1 MSTLDDAPPAD
12 DGATLSKNARKRI
25 AKAALREKRRAARKE
40 CERAAKRAVAEKTKA
55 AFHEK
60 VDAMTPEEREA
71 FFAERTANLR
81 AKRERDI
88 AKKEAKTKQLS
99 STHEILIDCEF
110 GDLMSKPKEWSSFSK
125 QLRFVYER
133 NCKTTTP
140 FKLTFTGLDGE
151 FGEFVRR
158 TNGGSENWHVVRE
171 TRTIREMLED
181 DAEER
186 TRFVYLT
193 GDSEHELS
201 ALEDGKVYV
210 VGGFIDR
217 NRHKGLTLNKARELG
232 VAHAR
237 LPISEHLQLRGSY
250 VLTVNQTTD
259 VLTSYRELEDW
270 GKAME
275 SVVPLRKVSKNEGEE
290 AEEEEEAEE
299 TENAAA

>member
-1 MSTLDDAPPAD
+1 MSTLDDT
-12 DGATLSKNARKRI
+12 TLSKNARKRI
-25 AKAALREKRRAARKE
+25 ARAAHREKRRAERKE
-40 CERAAKRAVAEKTKA
+40 SERAAKRALAEKIKTE
-55 AFHEK
+55 FHEK
-60 VDAMTPEEREA
+60 VNAMTREEREA
-71 FFAERTANLR
+71 FFAERAANLQ
-81 AKRERDI
+81 AKRERDV
-88 AKKEAKTKQLS
+88 AKKEAKARQLS

-133 NCKTTTP
+133 NSKTTAP
-140 FKLTFTGLDGE
+140 FKLTFTGLNGE
-151 FGEFVRR
+151 FGEFIRR

-171 TRTIREMLED
+171 TRTIREIIEAY
-181 DAEER
+181 AEKK
-186 TRFVYLT
+186 RFVYLT
-193 GDSEHELS
+193 GDSENELS
-201 ALEDGKVYV
+201 ALEEGTVYV

-237 LPISEHLQLRGSY
+237 LPISEHLKLRGSY

-275 SVVPLRKVSKNEGEE
+275 SVVPLRKVHKDEGEN
-290 AEEEEEAEE
+290 AAEEEAEDRGDA
-299 TENAAA
+299 NAFVED

>member
-1 MSTLDDAPPAD
+1 MSTLDD
-12 DGATLSKNARKRI
+12 ATLSKNARKRI
-25 AKAALREKRRAARKE
+25 ARAAHREKRRAERKE
-40 CERAAKRAVAEKTKA
+40 SERAAKRALAEKIKTE
-55 AFHEK
+55 FHEK
-60 VDAMTPEEREA
+60 VNAMTREEREAREA
-71 FFAERTANLR
+71 FFAERSANLQ
-81 AKRERDI
+81 AKRERDV
-88 AKKEAKTKQLS
+88 AKKEAKARQLS

-133 NCKTTTP
+133 NSKTMAP
-140 FKLTFTGLDGE
+140 FKLTFTGLNGE
-151 FGEFVRR
+151 FGEFIRR

-171 TRTIREMLED
+171 TRTIREIIEAY
-181 DAEER
+181 AEKKK
-186 TRFVYLT
+186 RFVYLT
-193 GDSEHELS
+193 GDSENELS
-201 ALEDGKVYV
+201 ALEEGTVYV

-237 LPISEHLQLRGSY
+237 LPISEHLKLRGSY

-275 SVVPLRKVSKNEGEE
+275 SVVPLRKVHKDEGEN
-290 AEEEEEAEE
+290 AAEEEAEDRGDA
-299 TENAAA
+299 NAFVED